1 MKTRRSLLAG
11 NAIGR
16 RSVCALAAL
25 LVVPR
30 AHAAWPDKPV
40 RMVVPFP
47 PGGGTD
53 ALARILAPELGKR
66 WGQQVVVDNRAGAQ
80 GNIGTALVAKAA
92 PDGYTLLMAH
102 QGVFTVNPHLYDKM
116 GVDPLKDLI
125 PIARITDQP
134 FVLSVHPD
142 FPARSLKELVDA
154 ARAQPGRIT
163 YASTASGPQMAGEL
177 FQLASNTKL
186 LHVAYKGAGP
196 AVIDAVAG
204 HVNAIMASPPGVAPH
219 IRSGRLRGL
228 AVFGKTRIAAM
239 PDVPTALE
247 QGYPALAESTEW
259 YGFAVP
265 TGTPAALVKSL
276 SADFAALLAQPELQ
290 ASLRTVGLNPSY
302 ANEEEFAR
310 QINFDHEQ
318 WRRVVKASGVKV
330 E

>member
-1 MKTRRSLLAG
+1 MTPSRSPLPGRR
-11 NAIGR
+11 IGR
-16 RSVCALAAL
+16 RPLLALGAWMLA
-25 LVVPR
+25 PHAR
-30 AHAAWPDKPV
+30 AAWPERPV

-53 ALARILAPELGKR
+53 ALARILAPELARR

-80 GNIGTALVAKAA
+80 GNIGTAAVAKAA

-116 GVDPLKDLI
+116 GVDPLKDFV
-125 PIARITDQP
+125 PVARVTDQP

-177 FQLASNTKL
+177 FQIASGTQL

-219 IRSGRLRGL
+219 VRSGKLRGL

-265 TGTPAALVKSL
+265 AGTPAALVKGL
-276 SADFAALLAQPELQ
+276 AADFAAVLAQPEMQ
-290 ASLRTVGLNPSY
+290 AALRAVGLNPSF
-302 ANEEEFAR
+302 AGEDEFAR
-310 QINFDHEQ
+310 QIAYDHEQ
-318 WRRVVKASGVKV
+318 WRRVVKTSGAKA

>member
-1 MKTRRSLLAG
+1 MSTNRSPRRGVSRA
-11 NAIGR
+11 R
-16 RSVCALAAL
+16 RGLCALGAL

-30 AHAAWPDKPV
+30 ARAAWPDRPV

-53 ALARILAPELGKR
+53 ALARILAPELAKR

-80 GNIGTALVAKAA
+80 GNIGTALAAKAA
-92 PDGYTLLMAH
+92 PDGHTLLMAH

-116 GVDPLKDLI
+116 GVDPLKDLVAV
-125 PIARITDQP
+125 ARVTDQP

-142 FPARSLKELVDA
+142 FPSRSLKELVDA

-177 FQLASNTKL
+177 FQIASNTRL

-204 HVNAIMASPPGVAPH
+204 HVNAIVASPPGVAPH
-219 IRSGRLRGL
+219 IRSGKLRGL
-228 AVFGKTRIAAM
+228 AVFGKTRIAAL
-239 PDVPTALE
+239 PEVPTALE
-247 QGYPALAESTEW
+247 QGYPTLAESTEW

-265 TGTPAALVKSL
+265 SGTPPALVKSL
-276 SADFAALLAQPELQ
+276 AADFAAVLAQPELQ
-290 ASLRTVGLNPSY
+290 AALRAVGLNAAY
-302 ANEEEFAR
+302 AGDEEFAR
-310 QINFDHEQ
+310 QIAFDHQQ
-318 WRRVVKASGVKV
+318 WGRVVKASGVKV